1 MVPAAGGTPFIW
13 ERSHVLTDHVLTD
26 SGLSKSSS
34 PREESKPMAGLI
46 GWVARL
52 SRFGLPAVQNPEVDS
67 PISQPVVLKDCLLGK
82 EHSNSDR
89 QP

>member
-46 GWVARL
+46 G
-52 SRFGLPAVQNPEVDS
+52 
-67 PISQPVVLKDCLLGK
+67 
-82 EHSNSDR
+82 
-89 QP
+89 